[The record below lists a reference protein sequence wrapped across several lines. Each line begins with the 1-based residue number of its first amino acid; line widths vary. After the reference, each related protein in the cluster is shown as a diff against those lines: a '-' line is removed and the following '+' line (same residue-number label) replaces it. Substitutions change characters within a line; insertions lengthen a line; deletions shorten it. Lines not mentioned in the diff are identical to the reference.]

1 MAQPPRLPRAFAYS
15 PAEGLGYQPGVTR
28 RDPSPVIEV
37 EGVFHVWYSRATHD
51 ASGYY
56 ASIYHATS
64 ADGHR
69 WTERGEAVGKGG
81 RGAWD
86 ANGVFTPTTLIANE
100 RYHLL
105 YTAVPEPFTN
115 DDGGPGGT
123 PTAIGIASASSP
135 LGPWVKFADNPILT
149 PGPAGAF
156 DSHRVDDACVV
167 ARGGAY
173 WLYFKGR
180 ERGRTPGETK
190 MGLAVAASPT
200 GPYVKSTHNP
210 VLDSGHEVCVW
221 PSGGGV
227 AALVMA
233 VGPQGRTVQYA
244 DDGVHFNKVA
254 DIQPP
259 SAPGPLRGDGY
270 VPGRSLDLTWGL
282 CQVHKHDRPH
292 LMRFDVTA

>member
-1 MAQPPRLPRAFAYS
+1 MAHAPRLPRAFAYS

-37 EGVFHVWYSRATHD
+37 HGVFHVWYSRATHD

-56 ASIYHATS
+56 ASVYHATS
-64 ADGHR
+64 TDGR
-69 WTERGEAVGKGG
+69 TGVERGEAVGEGG
-81 RGAWD
+81 RGAGD
-86 ANGVFTPTTLIANE
+86 DDVVSTPTTLIADG

-115 DDGGPGGT
+115 DDGGPDGT
-123 PTAIGIASASSP
+123 PTAIGLVSASSP
-135 LGPWVKFADNPILT
+135 FGPWRKFAGNPILT

-167 ARGGAY
+167 ARDGGY
-173 WLYFKGR
+173 WLYYKGR
-180 ERGRTPGETK
+180 ERGLSPGETK
-190 MGLAVAASPT
+190 MGLAIAASPT
-200 GPYVKSTHNP
+200 GPYVKCPRDP

-221 PSGGGV
+221 PSSGGV

-244 DDGVHFNKVA
+244 EDGVRFSKVA
-254 DIQPP
+254 DVQPP
-259 SAPGPLRGDGY
+259 SAPGPLRSDGY
-270 VPGRSLDLTWGL
+270 VPGRSLDLAWGL
-282 CQVHKHDRPH
+282 CQVHEHDRPH
-292 LMRFDVTA
+292 LVRFDVTA